1 MHLVNPENPEILS
14 KLDSFARLLVGFGAS
29 RHPGG
34 ESVLVNGA
42 VFKTVSE
49 PVRAGLGR
57 FDSYTPP
64 PVTEAGKLFFYK
76 EIPHMIRDWVE
87 LNMTPGIGPRAA
99 AKLLERFGSAEAVYK
114 ATRAELEQLRL
125 PPEAVDTIIARD
137 LLPRAEAEIT
147 AVKQLGGDILL
158 LDDGVY
164 PSSLREIYDPPI
176 VLYVKGAWSDCL
188 DRPCIGVVGSR
199 RCSTYGQ
206 NAANM
211 LARDLAERGVTV
223 VSGFARGIDAA
234 AHRGALEA
242 NGRTVAVLGTG
253 IDEVYPREHKKLA
266 AEILDR
272 GGALVSQFPLGTPP
286 VSENFPYRNR
296 IISGL
301 SLGVVVVEASE
312 HSGSLITARLAME
325 QNREVFAVPGNITSR
340 NSFGTNY
347 LIKGAGA
354 KLVQQ
359 WQDIASELPQPV
371 AASLLPPPFSERK
384 IADRL
389 AFVPEGLS
397 PAETC
402 VFKLLTPDSPAHVDW
417 LFDKSKLPI
426 SELTAALLSL
436 EIRELVRALPGRC
449 FVRRL

>member
-1 MHLVNPENPEILS
+1 
-14 KLDSFARLLVGFGAS
+14 
-29 RHPGG
+29 
-34 ESVLVNGA
+34 
-42 VFKTVSE
+42 
-49 PVRAGLGR
+49 
-57 FDSYTPP
+57 
-64 PVTEAGKLFFYK
+64 
-76 EIPHMIRDWVE
+76 MIRDWVE

-99 AKLLERFGSAEAVYK
+99 AKLLERFGSAGAVYS

-125 PPEAVDTIIARD
+125 APEAVDAIIGRELQA
-137 LLPRAEAEIT
+137 RAEAEIDEIR
-147 AVKQLGGDILL
+147 KLGGDILL

-164 PSSLREIYDPPI
+164 PSSLREIYDPPL
-176 VLYVKGAWSDCL
+176 VLYVKGAWADCL
-188 DRPCIGVVGSR
+188 DQPCLGVVGSR

-206 NAANM
+206 NSASM
-211 LARDLAERGVTV
+211 LARDLARRGVTV

-242 NGRTVAVLGTG
+242 GGRTIAVLGTG
-253 IDEVYPREHKKLA
+253 LDEIYPRDHKKLA
-266 AEILDR
+266 ADILAQ
-272 GGALVSQFPLGTPP
+272 GGALVTQFPLKTPP

-301 SLGVVVVEASE
+301 SLGIVVVEAAE
-312 HSGSLITARLAME
+312 NSGSLITARLAIE

-359 WQDIASELPQPV
+359 WQDIAAELPPQIS
-371 AASLLPPPFSERK
+371 AKLLPPQLGAKKQSMAER
-384 IADRL
+384 L
-389 AFVPEGLS
+389 SLMPEGLS
-397 PAETC
+397 AIETS

-417 LFDKSKLPI
+417 LIDKSKLAV
-426 SELTAALLSL
+426 SDLTAALLSL
-436 EIRELVRALPGRC
+436 EIRDLVRALPGRC

>member
-1 MHLVNPENPEILS
+1 
-14 KLDSFARLLVGFGAS
+14 
-29 RHPGG
+29 
-34 ESVLVNGA
+34 
-42 VFKTVSE
+42 
-49 PVRAGLGR
+49 
-57 FDSYTPP
+57 
-64 PVTEAGKLFFYK
+64 
-76 EIPHMIRDWVE
+76 MIRDWVE

-99 AKLLERFGSAEAVYK
+99 AKLLERFGAAEAVYK
-114 ATRAELEQLRL
+114 ARRAELEHLRL

-137 LLPRAEAEIT
+137 LLPRAEAEIFS
-147 AVKQLGGDILL
+147 VKKLGGEILL
-158 LDDGVY
+158 LDDGIY
-164 PSSLREIYDPPI
+164 PSLLREIYDPPI

-206 NAANM
+206 NAAIM
-211 LARDLAERGVTV
+211 LARDLAQRGITV

-242 NGRTVAVLGTG
+242 GGRTVAVLGTG
-253 IDEVYPREHKKLA
+253 IDEVYPRDHKKLA

-301 SLGVVVVEASE
+301 SLGIVVVEAAE
-312 HSGSLITARLAME
+312 NSGSLITARLAME

-359 WQDIASELPQPV
+359 WQDIAAELPQQI
-371 AASLLPPPFSERK
+371 AATLLPPSIGERK
-384 IADRL
+384 KEASMSDRL
-389 AFVPEGLS
+389 TLVPEGLS
-397 PAETC
+397 PAETS
-402 VFKLLTPDSPAHVDW
+402 VFKLLTADSPAHVDW
-417 LFDKSKLPI
+417 LFDKSQLPI
-426 SELTAALLSL
+426 SELTAVLLSL
-436 EIRELVRALPGRC
+436 EMRELVRALPGRC
-449 FVRRL
+449 FVRKL